1 MNSIPSNAPKFNILL
16 DTVRLEWSP
25 PLAQFILKAHKSLQ
39 Q

>member
-1 MNSIPSNAPKFNILL
+1 MPPIIPKLNILL

-25 PLAQFILKAHKSLQ
+25 PLAQFILRAHNSLQ